1 MTTLQKIK
9 QLEREV
15 TQLKS
20 MFFAIVPLDKEGV
33 YKKTFLNDMQRA
45 RSEKSVGSY
54 RGKGDLLELL

>member
-33 YKKTFLNDMQRA
+33 YKKTFLNDIQHKRT
-45 RSEKSVGSY
+45 EKSIGTY
-54 RGKGDLLELL
+54 RGKGDLLTL